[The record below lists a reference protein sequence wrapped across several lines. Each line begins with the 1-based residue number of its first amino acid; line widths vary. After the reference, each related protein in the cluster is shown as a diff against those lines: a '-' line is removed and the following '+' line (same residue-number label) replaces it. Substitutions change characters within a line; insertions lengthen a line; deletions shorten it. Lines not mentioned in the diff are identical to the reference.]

1 MLSFTEDQ
9 ANSISYT
16 IRTLRPG
23 WHHKALM
30 NVLGGLAAQG
40 KPVEDV
46 VLASFRA
53 AQDSNAQAPTAITWD
68 QYWTKSGSGKSDN
81 GLRMCGECLQRKP
94 LGHMTSNRPPF
105 ICQRCSEA

>member
-53 AQDSNAQAPTAITWD
+53 AQDSAAQAPTAITWD
-68 QYWTKSGSGKSDN
+68 QYWTKNGSGKSDN
-81 GLRMCGECLQRKP
+81 GLRMCGECLERKP
-94 LGHMTSNRPPF
+94 LGHMTSTRPPF